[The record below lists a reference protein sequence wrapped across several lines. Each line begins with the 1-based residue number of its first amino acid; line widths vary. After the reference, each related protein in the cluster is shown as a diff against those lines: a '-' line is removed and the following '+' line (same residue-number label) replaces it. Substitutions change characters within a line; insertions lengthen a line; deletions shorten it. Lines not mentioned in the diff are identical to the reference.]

1 MGRVLNNTGRIKGG
15 KPVIVSNVNCIR
27 LRNYMHP
34 HKLHIMPTGWTIMG
48 QLEVRKMNLMQN
60 MVEGEEG
67 GAEDIYIEHIYY
79 TWDNHFSGDRTMN
92 WLG

>member
-1 MGRVLNNTGRIKGG
+1 MNMMQNMVEGEEGG
-15 KPVIVSNVNCIR
+15 AEDIYIV
-27 LRNYMHP
+27 
-34 HKLHIMPTGWTIMG
+34 HIMPTGWTIMG